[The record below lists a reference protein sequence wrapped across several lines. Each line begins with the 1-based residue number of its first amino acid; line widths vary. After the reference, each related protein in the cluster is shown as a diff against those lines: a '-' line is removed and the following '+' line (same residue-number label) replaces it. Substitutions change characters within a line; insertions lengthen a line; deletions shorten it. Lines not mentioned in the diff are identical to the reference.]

1 VVGEAGAPDGAGG
14 RWDREFWQVP
24 EPDATSPVVEGTAR
38 SQEVTVK
45 LGLFAPLANPVATP
59 EFVQVLGRE
68 AEAAG
73 FDSLWV
79 AEHVVLFDEYASSY
93 PYAADGRIPVRSGSG
108 FLDPFLALAFL
119 AAVTERIRLGTGICL
134 VPQRNPVYTAKEVA
148 TADWLSG
155 GRLDFGVGVGWLAE
169 EFAAVD
175 TPFERR
181 GDRCRAYL
189 EVCRTLWCDDV
200 SRYEGEFYRLAPC
213 RQFPKPVQ
221 DPHPPILFG
230 GESEAALRRV
240 ADVGQ
245 GWYGFNLL
253 PAEFAE
259 RTRRLAELLAK
270 RDRTLADVELFVSP
284 YLKGADEGVIEGFAE
299 AGADQVILPFFVRD
313 LDDAQ
318 RSLERLATTLLP
330 LAHAG

>member
-1 VVGEAGAPDGAGG
+1 M
-14 RWDREFWQVP
+14 
-24 EPDATSPVVEGTAR
+24 
-38 SQEVTVK
+38 K
-45 LGLFAPLANPVATP
+45 LGLFAPLANPIATP
-59 EFVQVLGRE
+59 EFVEALGRE
-68 AEAAG
+68 TDAAG

-93 PYAADGRIPVRSGSG
+93 PYSEDGRIPVGTDSG
-108 FLDPFLALAFL
+108 FLDPFPAITYL
-119 AAVTERIRLGTGICL
+119 AAVTENIRLGTGICL

-155 GRLDFGVGVGWLAE
+155 GRIDFGVGVGWLAE

-181 GDRCRAYL
+181 AARCRSYL
-189 EVCRTLWCDDV
+189 EVCRTLWCDEV
-200 SRYEGEFYRLAPC
+200 SQHEDEFYTLAPC

-240 ADVGQ
+240 ADIGQ

-253 PAEFAE
+253 PAEFRE
-259 RTRRLAELLAK
+259 RLGRLEELLAK
-270 RDRTLADVELFVSP
+270 NGRSISDVELYVSP
-284 YLKGADEGVIEGFAE
+284 YLKGCDEAVLEGFRE
-299 AGADQVILPFFVRD
+299 AGVDQVILPLFVRD
-313 LDDAQ
+313 VDDLK
-318 RSLERLATTLLP
+318 RSIETLHETLLP
-330 LAHAG
+330 IAHGS

>member
-1 VVGEAGAPDGAGG
+1 M
-14 RWDREFWQVP
+14 
-24 EPDATSPVVEGTAR
+24 
-38 SQEVTVK
+38 K
-45 LGLFAPLANPVATP
+45 LGLFAPLANPIATP
-59 EFVQVLGRE
+59 EFVETLGRE
-68 AEAAG
+68 TDAAG

-93 PYAADGRIPVRSGSG
+93 PYSEDGRIPVGADSG
-108 FLDPFLALAFL
+108 FLDPFPAITYL

-181 GDRCRAYL
+181 GARCRSYL
-189 EVCRTLWCDDV
+189 GVCRTLWCDEISQYAD
-200 SRYEGEFYRLAPC
+200 EFYTLAPC

-221 DPHPPILFG
+221 DPHPPIFFG

-240 ADVGQ
+240 ADIGQ

-253 PAEFAE
+253 PAEFRE
-259 RTRRLAELLAK
+259 RAGRLEDLLGK
-270 RDRTLADVELFVSP
+270 RDRTLADVELYVSP
-284 YLKGADEGVIEGFAE
+284 YLKGCDESTIEGYRE
-299 AGADQVILPFFVRD
+299 AGVDQVILPLFVRNADD
-313 LDDAQ
+313 LKRQVDT
-318 RSLERLATTLLP
+318 LHGTLLP
-330 LAHAG
+330 AAHGS